1 MPVFTSKKAL
11 SDEGLS
17 SEARLGERKTS
28 YLGAECLSLR
38 LLPSAKSTSLC
49 TREALNRSYP
59 AKISARITPSA
70 ATRRFISVSMLS
82 LIPAVSA
89 LMVIV
94 AQPLTGM
101 L

>member
-1 MPVFTSKKAL
+1 MGFDTPLYSTVVMRGIVTSGKRQ
-11 SDEGLS
+11 SF
-17 SEARLGERKTS
+17 
-28 YLGAECLSLR
+28 R

-59 AKISARITPSA
+59 AKISALMTPSA